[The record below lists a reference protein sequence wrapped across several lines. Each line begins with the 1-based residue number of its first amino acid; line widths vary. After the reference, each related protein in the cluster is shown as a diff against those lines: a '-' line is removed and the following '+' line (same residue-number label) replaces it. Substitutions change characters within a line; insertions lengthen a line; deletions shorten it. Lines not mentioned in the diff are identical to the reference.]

1 MVGFGLVL
9 LVGRSGEWIDSNNV
23 ECCMNIQQ
31 SNPESSRITIEIE
44 SGRPSF
50 ALLYVE

>member
-23 ECCMNIQQ
+23 ECCMKNIQ
-31 SNPESSRITIEIE
+31 PRE
-44 SGRPSF
+44 
-50 ALLYVE
+50 